1 MFAVVSGAEN
11 TNGGLF
17 VTAVEV
23 PPRPKEGNGVTAAN
37 EGGAAPNTGSVAD
50 DVGENEKPPVGAVG
64 TVDDEVP
71 NEKPPV
77 EGTDDADDG
86 VGFVVVAGVDPKP
99 NVGCEFDKL
108 N

>member
-1 MFAVVSGAEN
+1 MVAVVPGAEN
-11 TNGGLF
+11 TNGGML
-17 VTAVEV
+17 VAAVEA
-23 PPRPKEGNGVTAAN
+23 PPRPKEGNGVTVAN
-37 EGGAAPNTGSVAD
+37 EGGPAPNTGGAAD
-50 DVGENEKPPVGAVG
+50 DGGANEKPPVGAAG
-64 TVDDEVP
+64 TVDDEDP

-77 EGTDDADDG
+77 ERADDADDG